1 MVVPPT
7 ILDLAPK
14 GALGHR
20 LLEARSDL
28 GLSRRE
34 VADRL
39 GGAFTETFLRL
50 VETGQL
56 GLGPVELRRLEVFYQ
71 LNMAAAMQKRAR
83 LIVDAREGEMWV
95 GDECTPLPK
104 GANRRHVTLRN
115 YVESVSR
122 ARGVVPSP
130 TMPLREED
138 VQVLAKA
145 FREIPDAIEY
155 ELQQILKREL
165 STPRPAAPQP
175 KSLRLAFMA
184 GPLVGLAGV
193 AALVATRL

>member
-1 MVVPPT
+1 MPPT

-20 LLEARSDL
+20 LLEARCEVN
-28 GLSRRE
+28 LSRRE

-39 GGAFTETFLRL
+39 GGVFTETFLRL
-50 VETGQL
+50 VETGEL

-71 LNMAAAMQKRAR
+71 LNTAAAMQKRAR
-83 LIVDAREGEMWV
+83 LVVDPREGEMWV
-95 GDECTPLPK
+95 GDECTRLPK
-104 GANRRHVTLRN
+104 GANRRHATLRN
-115 YVESVSR
+115 YVESVCR
-122 ARGVVPSP
+122 ARGVDPTP
-130 TMPLREED
+130 TMPIREDD
-138 VQVLAKA
+138 VKVLAKV

-165 STPRPAAPQP
+165 ALRQP
-175 KSLRLAFMA
+175 EVEGLNSLRVALMV
-184 GPLVGLAGV
+184 GPLVGLAGL